1 MAKKALRARSKLTDI
16 QQNLADIL
24 GAERLDQMVGLSRL
38 RRLWPHIVGPMLAQR
53 TEPLEFNPS
62 SDGSSTL
69 IIAVSHSTMA
79 QQIIFLRDD
88 IRKSC
93 FEQARMGRIAKIFTR
108 VQAVAGIQTDT
119 NEPEA
124 RSVSLQQKKQLAS
137 ELQSIKNRQLR
148 HAMFEARLAQLRYST
163 GELP

>member
-1 MAKKALRARSKLTDI
+1 MVKKKLRKRSNLTDI
-16 QQNLADIL
+16 HLNLSKIL
-24 GAERLDQMVGLSRL
+24 GSERLDQLVGLSRL

-53 TEPLEFNPS
+53 TEPIELKPS
-62 SDGSSTL
+62 ADGSTTL

-108 VQAVAGIQTDT
+108 VQAVAGIRPNKPKPDAK
-119 NEPEA
+119 P
-124 RSVSLQQKKQLAS
+124 VSLLQKKQLAS
-137 ELQSIKNRQLR
+137 ELKSIKNRQLR

-163 GELP
+163 GETS

>member
-1 MAKKALRARSKLTDI
+1 MTKKSVRKKSQLTDI
-16 QQNLADIL
+16 HHNLADIL
-24 GAERLDQMVGLSRL
+24 GAERLDKLVGLSRL

-53 TEPLEFNPS
+53 TEPVELKPHA
-62 SDGSSTL
+62 DGSSTL

-108 VQAVAGIQTDT
+108 VQAVAGIQP
-119 NEPEA
+119 EKSPPEA
-124 RSVSLQQKKQLAS
+124 RPVSLQQKKQLAS

-163 GELP
+163 GELL